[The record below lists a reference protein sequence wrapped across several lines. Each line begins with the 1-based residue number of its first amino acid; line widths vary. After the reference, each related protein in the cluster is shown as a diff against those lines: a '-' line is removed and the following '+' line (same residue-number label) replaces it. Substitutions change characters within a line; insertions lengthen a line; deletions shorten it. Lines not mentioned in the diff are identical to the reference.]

1 MKFQS
6 DKKVARRYHAVW
18 ADVMRSAGFITFV
31 LGVIT
36 GALGADIGN
45 FSSLHWFLM
54 AIFSFSVVIAAE
66 LVQLRMSMELFKGK

>member
-1 MKFQS
+1 MKVQS
-6 DKKVARRYHAVW
+6 NPKVARRYHALW

-36 GALGADIGN
+36 GALGADIGG
-45 FSSLHWFLM
+45 FTSIHWFLM

-66 LVQLRMSMELFKGK
+66 LFQLRMSLDLLKGK